1 VAIATH
7 LALHPAALVTQ
18 VFATDRKAMNAAYD
32 FLENEAIVPSQ
43 LFEAHFAATAA
54 RCARYRFAFVAIDGS
69 SLHFDDA
76 DGQRGMGHI
85 GTNRAGAKGLK
96 TMTALA
102 ISPDGIVQ
110 GAVGVSLWVRQQTQT
125 KPRHSRSVEE
135 KETRFWHQ
143 TIDQARNSLER
154 HGGAC
159 LLWLQM
165 DREADSWSLI
175 LKALEL
181 DAEGGCWTTIRAS
194 ANRKLVRDPEGQ
206 DESEPGGKL
215 FDALERSELQAT
227 YEMPVQGGRSRK
239 ERTAH
244 MTLKWVD
251 VTLLLH
257 NRDLDQTSPARV
269 FALLAQENG
278 TCPAGES
285 PLRWLLLTTYPVDC
299 VQDALLV
306 LYGYSQRWKIELY
319 HAALKTRGSEIETS
333 QLQERSHVERWLAIQ
348 MAVAV
353 RTLRLTQLARVQPEQ
368 CATEELSQVECEALS
383 VRFDLDPEQ
392 AAQMTSKTAVRL
404 IGLLG
409 GHVGNPDKRPI
420 GFIVL
425 TRGLRELRTLTA
437 MYERMKTRSVPRVE

>member
-1 VAIATH
+1 MIELTCSDGCATPVHAPKYLNPLWASRRNNARSWAQNEFDRARLGDSRRTSRLVAIATH

-181 DAEGGCWTTIRAS
+181 DAEGGCWGS
-194 ANRKLVRDPEGQ
+194 
-206 DESEPGGKL
+206 GKN
-215 FDALERSELQAT
+215 
-227 YEMPVQGGRSRK
+227 K
-239 ERTAH
+239 
-244 MTLKWVD
+244 
-251 VTLLLH
+251 
-257 NRDLDQTSPARV
+257 
-269 FALLAQENG
+269 
-278 TCPAGES
+278 
-285 PLRWLLLTTYPVDC
+285 
-299 VQDALLV
+299 
-306 LYGYSQRWKIELY
+306 
-319 HAALKTRGSEIETS
+319 
-333 QLQERSHVERWLAIQ
+333 
-348 MAVAV
+348 VAF
-353 RTLRLTQLARVQPEQ
+353 
-368 CATEELSQVECEALS
+368 C
-383 VRFDLDPEQ
+383 
-392 AAQMTSKTAVRL
+392 
-404 IGLLG
+404 
-409 GHVGNPDKRPI
+409 
-420 GFIVL
+420 IV
-425 TRGLRELRTLTA
+425 
-437 MYERMKTRSVPRVE
+437 